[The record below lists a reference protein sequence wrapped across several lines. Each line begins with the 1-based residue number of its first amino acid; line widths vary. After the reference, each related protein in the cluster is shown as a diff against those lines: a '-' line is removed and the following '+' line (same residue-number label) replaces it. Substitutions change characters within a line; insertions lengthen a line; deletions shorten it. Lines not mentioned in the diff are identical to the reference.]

1 MISNIL
7 QFICYNS
14 SKELFSRKKSSR
26 IEKNT
31 RIMQKNHDKVKSIF
45 SVFLVFSRV
54 GINFPN
60 MEKFEF
66 FQLINYQLIN

>member
-1 MISNIL
+1 
-7 QFICYNS
+7 
-14 SKELFSRKKSSR
+14 
-26 IEKNT
+26 
-31 RIMQKNHDKVKSIF
+31 MQKIYDKVKSIF

-54 GINFPN
+54 GIIFPN